1 MVRTWCGFT
10 VEFRLQSFEYRTILR
25 DTKDCAIKDG
35 GDELSINVREVY
47 FMDNPQRILR
57 LPDVRER
64 VLLSKPVIYRMISKG
79 QFPRPIKLTS
89 RAVAWRVSDI
99 DNWIASR
106 QAA

>member
-1 MVRTWCGFT
+1 
-10 VEFRLQSFEYRTILR
+10 
-25 DTKDCAIKDG
+25 
-35 GDELSINVREVY
+35 
-47 FMDNPQRILR
+47 MDNPQRILR